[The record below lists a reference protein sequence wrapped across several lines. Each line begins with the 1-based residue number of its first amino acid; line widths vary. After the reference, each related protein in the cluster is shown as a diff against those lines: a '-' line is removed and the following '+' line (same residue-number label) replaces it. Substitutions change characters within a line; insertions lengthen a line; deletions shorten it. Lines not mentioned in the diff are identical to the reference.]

1 MAHIFKAT
9 VKEHGIDVMDTYSSQ
24 ELMAD
29 YNIDIVFETDD
40 QVIVRYSRRADEED
54 GGGYENKRFACNVEE
69 LRDKYDGSVYV
80 VKHYSATGSVEE
92 MVGVF
97 VELYKM
103 LDGC

>member
-1 MAHIFKAT
+1 MAHIFKAA

-40 QVIVRYSRRADEED
+40 QVIVRYSMRADEGSHD
-54 GGGYENKRFACNVEE
+54 NKRFLCNVEE
-69 LRDKYDGSVYV
+69 LRDEYDGSVYA
-80 VKHYSATGSVEE
+80 VKHYSARGSIEE

>member
-1 MAHIFKAT
+1 MAHIFKAA

-29 YNIDIVFETDD
+29 YNIDIVFEGDD
-40 QVIVRYSRRADEED
+40 QVIVRYSRRADEES
-54 GGGYENKRFACNVEE
+54 YENKRFLCNVEE
-69 LRDKYDGSVYV
+69 LRDKYDGSVYA

>member
-1 MAHIFKAT
+1 MAHIFKAA

-29 YNIDIVFETDD
+29 YNIDIVFESND
-40 QVIVRYSRRADEED
+40 QVIVRYSMRADEED
-54 GGGYENKRFACNVEE
+54 NDSVNPRFLCNVEE
-69 LRDKYDGSVYV
+69 LRDKYDGSVYA

-97 VELYKM
+97 VELYKT